1 MVADVSSVAE
11 RGTHIS
17 FVVFAVMIGP
27 AIGPILGVLIQSVGW
42 RSKIWFLVIT
52 SVMFFVPVLVAFL
65 KTGTHIVTHGS
76 MPPGRW
82 NMSILNY
89 VKTRKTDCRAV
100 KAAQNTEH
108 AIKPD
113 PKLRSLRESG

>member
-17 FVVFAVMIGP
+17 FMVFDVMVGP
-27 AIGPILGVLIQSVGW
+27 AIGPILGVLVQPFGW

-52 SVMFFVPVLVAFL
+52 SVMFFVPVLVAFP
-65 KTGTHIVTHGS
+65 KTGIHIVSNGS
-76 MPPGRW
+76 MPPRRW

-100 KAAQNTEH
+100 KAAQNTDH

-113 PKLRSLRESG
+113 PKLPSLRESG

>member
-17 FVVFAVMIGP
+17 FVVFDVMIGP
-27 AIGPILGVLIQSVGW
+27 AIGPIIGVLIQSFGW

-52 SVMFFVPVLVAFL
+52 SVMFFVPVLIAFP
-65 KTGTHIVTHGS
+65 KTATHIVTNGS
-76 MPPGRW
+76 TTPRRW

-89 VKTRKTDCRAV
+89 VKTRKTGCRAV

-108 AIKPD
+108 AIRPD
-113 PKLRSLRESG
+113 SKLPSLRESG